1 MVGLPHNGVAVGEA
15 SEELNEIVQSFYREP
30 DAPRAVRAFEAWLRS
45 GQPSVVSLHAFTR
58 MAMIS
63 TEVRAG
69 VEGLRPVQPGLVE
82 AVLRGFGAPTFPRV
96 GDGPPD
102 PEEMDLLWVEFFT
115 TGDLAPVLRIIGIL
129 DEPDVVRAKLSQW
142 LRETSVGFFGKR
154 KVARFVPVFARCMIP
169 VRLESMDIDGPLDVD
184 LSVALA
190 AKARKLKFAELPVP
204 ISEAEALRIA
214 AKSAAIWSLRA
225 NAAGHPSVARLCALE
240 ATKQGGAARLHLAD
254 LVGASSRAYV
264 VGR

>member
-1 MVGLPHNGVAVGEA
+1 VIGLPQNGVGMGDAGED
-15 SEELNEIVQSFYREP
+15 LNEIVKSFYREP
-30 DAPRAVRAFEAWLRS
+30 DAPRAVRAFEVWLRS
-45 GQPSVVSLHAFTR
+45 EQPSVVALHAFTR

-69 VEGLRPVQPGLVE
+69 VEGLRMVRPRLVE
-82 AVLRGFGAPTFPRV
+82 AVLRGFGDPTFPRV
-96 GDGPPD
+96 GDGPPA

-142 LRETSVGFFGKR
+142 LRETGVGFFGKR

-169 VRLESMDIDGPLDVD
+169 VRPKSMDIDGPLDLD

-204 ISEAEALRIA
+204 LSEAEALRIA
-214 AKSAAIWSLRA
+214 AKSAAVWSLKA
-225 NAAGHPSVARLCALE
+225 NAAAHPSVARLCELE
-240 ATKQGGAARLHLAD
+240 ATKQGGAARLLLAP
-254 LVGASSRAYV
+254 SR
-264 VGR
+264 